1 MAGLEKPGGVGG
13 GFGWGPRARLI
24 QSHSVKIEDV
34 GGAVDGY
41 SEQLIPLP

>member
-1 MAGLEKPGGVGG
+1 M
-13 GFGWGPRARLI
+13 GPEGAII

-41 SEQLIPLP
+41 SEQLRRKPR